1 MLDVFNCL
9 IYVLFKSIDMRA
21 IKKGW
26 ALVTKSRTQIW
37 SNSIQYQC
45 EAFFFLSLNYQWTC
59 VLVET
64 CFLLNKNQIE
74 RELVGWQCYCLNWWC
89 QWQNKYSNTYKKY
102 LETGI
107 IYSFV
112 QIIDLTLLFFD
123 INKLTRVQMNESVM
137 VHPILLIDSSFL
149 IWYPE

>member
-1 MLDVFNCL
+1 
-9 IYVLFKSIDMRA
+9 MRA
-21 IKKGW
+21 IKR
-26 ALVTKSRTQIW
+26 ACAFVIKSRTQIW
-37 SNSIQYQC
+37 IISIQCKC
-45 EAFFFLSLNYQWTC
+45 EPLFSSCLWIACEWVCLWKYGFSWTG
-59 VLVET
+59 
-64 CFLLNKNQIE
+64 NKK

-137 VHPILLIDSSFL
+137 VHPILLIGSSFL